1 MFGIRKV
8 NHHIHRVLLC
18 IVLLLFMVI
27 PFGGEAESFYRSNK
41 PIQYAVGA
49 NYVWVV
55 EGENVST
62 VQISSGEKQA
72 VGVIKSI
79 VRIASEADNLVYLVN
94 SAGRQTLA
102 MIDNNGHELY
112 CVEIP
117 SEMDVWQIE
126 VNQNTVY
133 VLGEFADEASSEVD
147 MHGHA
152 HANRAVY
159 QITPYIDHSFEKL
172 IIDGWNNEYI
182 TSLALSDDY
191 LYTYSSD
198 TLEACAVE
206 LKTHTLAQTPV
217 SVTHLSYIT
226 PANTV
231 DGIPHL
237 YALCYSDQASL
248 WLVNMQSGEKTK
260 VVAKLPDDCY
270 GLRRSRDT
278 LYTLDAKGT
287 TLLSVPIEMGNKS
300 ESITIINSLRENT
313 QRMRKA
319 TELFHTRY
327 PDIEIAFQWIDDP
340 RILSTGIMS
349 GAEGYDIICVQEHM
363 SVTSSAMMY
372 KAGAIVKLS
381 DYEDITALLPEFLD
395 MFGPVSMEGNL
406 YGVPEMV
413 LPYFWEVDSAIAEKI
428 GCDIPKSS
436 WTWHDFF
443 ALADSVAQYNR
454 QNNEYIVLLYDPNF
468 LPYFLIQY
476 NANTVDVMNG
486 TAAYTDSEFIALL
499 AEWRGVYD
507 MGLID
512 DSNVIPSNALFKT
525 CATDYYGMQSRV
537 LILPPVFNDETR
549 YPTEYVTMEV
559 SANASNK
566 EAAVYFLACYM
577 TPEVLLS
584 EPIDIQGQWLTDIE
598 RYTRFDIEI
607 SPENEAL
614 WRTILSKGT
623 QDYFIGDLYRDQGN
637 TLYPRLLAGEISAEQ
652 FAQVCQRR
660 ANMVLRE

>member
-126 VNQNTVY
+126 ANQNTVY

-349 GAEGYDIICVQEHM
+349 GAEGYDIICVQERN
-363 SVTSSAMMY
+363 
-372 KAGAIVKLS
+372 K
-381 DYEDITALLPEFLD
+381 
-395 MFGPVSMEGNL
+395 FGN
-406 YGVPEMV
+406 
-413 LPYFWEVDSAIAEKI
+413 
-428 GCDIPKSS
+428 
-436 WTWHDFF
+436 
-443 ALADSVAQYNR
+443 
-454 QNNEYIVLLYDPNF
+454 
-468 LPYFLIQY
+468 
-476 NANTVDVMNG
+476 DV
-486 TAAYTDSEFIALL
+486 
-499 AEWRGVYD
+499 
-507 MGLID
+507 
-512 DSNVIPSNALFKT
+512 
-525 CATDYYGMQSRV
+525 
-537 LILPPVFNDETR
+537 
-549 YPTEYVTMEV
+549 
-559 SANASNK
+559 
-566 EAAVYFLACYM
+566 
-577 TPEVLLS
+577 
-584 EPIDIQGQWLTDIE
+584 
-598 RYTRFDIEI
+598 
-607 SPENEAL
+607 
-614 WRTILSKGT
+614 
-623 QDYFIGDLYRDQGN
+623 
-637 TLYPRLLAGEISAEQ
+637 
-652 FAQVCQRR
+652 
-660 ANMVLRE
+660 